1 MTFKIS
7 YFERYELL
15 DFNTQQAIR
24 RLHEEGVSQKA
35 IAEHYGISRN
45 TVRSYIFNKTKSTY
59 GNGRRKSRIR
69 KQILDSADKNLLCE
83 SFKTTGNNCALLCKH
98 INDNPEQY
106 GLPKGLTISDR
117 TVRRYMAKLMPEY
130 KRQPKVINTFT
141 CEVGQQLQI
150 DFTFAKYI
158 FAGDKKPQTICIFEA
173 VYPWSH
179 KSFFRICPD
188 TTQASWLRGISDCL
202 MQCGIP
208 KEILCDN
215 DRALVIS
222 NKGSKHVRFHPDF
235 EWFCKCYG
243 INPRAC
249 KPSRPQTK
257 GAVERAGRYVKENG
271 LRWTKLNFPDIKSV
285 DELNTAIQE
294 WVKTY
299 ADVERKFNAELN
311 GVEGRYTVAE
321 LFAYEKNFLTV
332 VKNRQLTI
340 SYEMLSADPFG
351 VIHVHGI
358 AIKLPDSYRGK
369 DVCIS
374 ITSEGYYR
382 VSNPYGD
389 SVSNGI
395 IPEENL
401 IKYKL
406 KDKPVK
412 NTESVLS
419 NNDEKTKTH
428 DFSEYHLSF
437 KES

>member
-1 MTFKIS
+1 M
-7 YFERYELL
+7 L
-15 DFNTQQAIR
+15 DLNTQQAIR
-24 RLHEEGVSQKA
+24 RLHEEGFSQKA
-35 IAEHYGISRN
+35 IAEHFGISRN
-45 TVRSYIFNKTKSTY
+45 TVRSYIFHKKKSIY
-59 GNGRRKSRIR
+59 GNGEKVTRNR
-69 KQILDSADKNLLCE
+69 KQILDSADKRLLCE
-83 SFKTTGNNCALLCKH
+83 SFETTGNNSALLCKH
-98 INDNPEQY
+98 INNNPELY
-106 GLPKGLTISDR
+106 GLPNGVTISER
-117 TVRRYMAKLMPEY
+117 TVRRYMDKLMPKH
-130 KRQPKVINTFT
+130 KRKPKVINSFT

-158 FAGDKKPQTICIFEA
+158 FAGDKRPQTICIFEA

-188 TTQASWLRGISDCL
+188 TTQVSWLRGISDCL
-202 MQCGIP
+202 IQCGIP
-208 KEILCDN
+208 REILCDN
-215 DRALVIS
+215 DRSLVIS
-222 NKGSKHVRFHPDF
+222 NKGSNHVRFHPDF

-257 GAVERAGRYVKENG
+257 GAVERAGRYIKENG
-271 LRWTKLNFPDIKSV
+271 LKWTKLNFPDIKSV

-299 ADVERKFNAELN
+299 ADVERKFSAEIK
-311 GVEGRYTVAE
+311 GVEGRYTVEE
-321 LFAYEKNFLTV
+321 LFAYEQNFLNV

-351 VIHVHGI
+351 VIHVHGM
-358 AIKLPDSYRGK
+358 AIKLPDSYRGR

-389 SVSNGI
+389 SVASGN

-406 KDKPVK
+406 KDKAAIR
-412 NTESVLS
+412 TESVID
-419 NNDEKTKTH
+419 NNDDTTKSNT
-428 DFSEYHLSF
+428 FSEYHLEL